1 MKTAGFVALVMV
13 MASMVVPSAMAGD
26 DRDARDQVVGGLING
41 LLGQPQPSADAVYT
55 AKERDRLVS
64 MLQSGEYATSRQGEP
79 VDAMVYGVPL
89 TRVEHVYS
97 AKPIPPSQ
105 VSR

>member
-1 MKTAGFVALVMV
+1 MKGLWLAMGMTLV
-13 MASMVVPSAMAGD
+13 MASPAMAGD
-26 DRDARDQVVGGLING
+26 DRDARDQMVNGLIGG
-41 LLGQPQPSADAVYT
+41 LLGQPQPSPDAMYT

-64 MLQSGEYATSRQGEP
+64 MIQSGEYVTSRQGEP

-97 AKPIPPSQ
+97 ARPIPPTQ